1 MLDDGYAQTSIKNRR
16 EFAMK
21 RLSLTTLWV
30 VSLMAAIP
38 AHAQW
43 AVFDAAN
50 YGKAVAEYSEL
61 QQMYTTAS
69 QTRDQV
75 IQAYN
80 LAHSMSQMPQNLSQR
95 YEAEFSQWTNLS
107 APNTYGNTSAWIK
120 ALNAGNSQEA
130 SAAYSQAIV
139 QLSPYPSGDFSA
151 LDNATQATVKNQYA
165 TSELAQGVTTSALTA
180 LGQIRLH
187 SESLSQ
193 QISNLE
199 TDSYSDD
206 PAQQSEMAVLGKINA
221 ANIVQLHSQQD
232 TNQLLSAAVEQQMLA
247 QKQMVDAGNRTMN
260 QAIYFQQNFP
270 SNMQKITSGASQSL
284 AGISFGTNGQ

>member
-1 MLDDGYAQTSIKNRR
+1 
-16 EFAMK
+16 
-21 RLSLTTLWV
+21 
-30 VSLMAAIP
+30 
-38 AHAQW
+38 
-43 AVFDAAN
+43 
-50 YGKAVAEYSEL
+50 
-61 QQMYTTAS
+61 
-69 QTRDQV
+69 
-75 IQAYN
+75 
-80 LAHSMSQMPQNLSQR
+80 MSQMPQNLSQR

-180 LGQIRLH
+180 VGQIRLH

-199 TDSYSDD
+199 ADSYSDD

-232 TNQLLSAAVEQQMLA
+232 TNQLLSAVVEQQMLA
-247 QKQMVDAGNRTMN
+247 QKQIVDAGNRTMN
-260 QAIYFQQNFP
+260 QAIYFQQNFS